1 MAAPSLAGH
10 SHFFRCHKD
19 APALPLSGNWV
30 LAGPRA
36 LIAHL
41 APGAKPFEL
50 DDIDAGW
57 EDEGDVDSGWEEDE
71 ESSATS
77 RVAGSGSPELSPA
90 EREARAAARKERQ
103 RARAAEKAE
112 RRKMRAAA
120 AAAKQ
125 KRSSA
130 KAVASRAT
138 PPARPPRRT
147 EDPPRRM
154 QVKSEDAGPRPATGD
169 AARPEVSSAG
179 GARAAMRRRTLR
191 LVVALALVLLI
202 VGAVALWLA
211 RR

>member
-1 MAAPSLAGH
+1 M
-10 SHFFRCHKD
+10 R
-19 APALPLSGNWV
+19 
-30 LAGPRA
+30 R
-36 LIAHL
+36 L

-57 EDEGDVDSGWEEDE
+57 EDEGDVDSGWEEEE

-77 RVAGSGSPELSPA
+77 RVAGSPSPELSPA

-130 KAVASRAT
+130 RAAAASRAT
-138 PPARPPRRT
+138 PPARR
-147 EDPPRRM
+147 
-154 QVKSEDAGPRPATGD
+154 PRPMEERSGD
-169 AARPEVSSAG
+169 LGAAPAPRVASRAEVSSAG
-179 GARAAMRRRTLR
+179 AARAAMRRRTLR
-191 LVVALALVLLI
+191 VVVPLALVLLC